1 MYIKKVEIVNFRN
14 YNSVTVNL
22 HDKIN
27 IIYGNNAG
35 GKTNLLESIYVL
47 GLTKSHR
54 SFTDNNLTKNGCVF
68 FKIKGLLIKDGIKY
82 NLEIS
87 NNKRKRM
94 MIDQKEIYKI
104 SDFISNMN
112 IIIFYPEDLDII
124 KGSPGVRRNFL
135 DLELSQLYGNYIN
148 ILNEYNRLLK
158 MRNERLK
165 NETSYADQYLDIL
178 TEYLVDRGIMIYKMR
193 LKMVNRLNEYC
204 SDIYNDLTGN
214 PGFFIKYKPNIS
226 INDDNIKEK
235 YLQIYKKNRFKE
247 CKIGKTL
254 YGPHLDDLEFY
265 LNDINLKYYGSQG
278 QQRISVIA
286 TKLSEIEIFK
296 KYKKTTPIL
305 LLDDVFSEL
314 DVEKRNNLLKYINN
328 GMQTIITTTDL
339 ENFDK
344 EILANSKIIKIDNGK
359 IIEKEEVEHGKK

>member
-54 SFTDNNLTKNGCVF
+54 SFIDNNLIKNGCDF
-68 FKIKGLLIKDGIKY
+68 FKLKGLLVKDGIKY
-82 NLEIS
+82 NLEI
-87 NNKRKRM
+87 NNNRRKRM
-94 MIDQKEIYKI
+94 LLDQKEVNKI
-104 SDFISNMN
+104 SEYISNMN
-112 IIIFYPEDLDII
+112 IIIFYPEDLEII

-135 DLELSQLYGNYIN
+135 DLELSQLYSNYIN
-148 ILNEYNRLLK
+148 ILTEYNRLLK

-165 NETSYADQYLDIL
+165 IENNYNDQYLDIL
-178 TEYLVDRGIMIYKMR
+178 TEYLVDRGVMIYKMR
-193 LKMVNRLNEYC
+193 LKLVTRLNEYC
-204 SDIYNDLTGN
+204 SDIYEDLTGN
-214 PGFFIKYKPNIS
+214 KGFVIKYRPNIL
-226 INDDNIKEK
+226 INADNIKEK
-235 YLQIYKKNRFKE
+235 YLETYKKNRFKE
-247 CKIGKTL
+247 FKVGKTL
-254 YGPHLDDLEFY
+254 YGPHLDDIEFY
-265 LNDINLKYYGSQG
+265 LNDVNLKHYGSQG

-286 TKLSEIEIFK
+286 TKLAEIEIFK
-296 KYKKTTPIL
+296 KYKKEIPIL

-314 DVEKRNNLLKYINN
+314 DVEKRNNLLKYID
-328 GMQTIITTTDL
+328 GDIQTIITTTDL

-344 EILANSKIIKIDNGK
+344 DILANSKIIKIENGK
-359 IIEKEEVEHGKK
+359 IIEN

>member
-54 SFTDNNLTKNGCVF
+54 SFIDNNLIKNGCDF
-68 FKIKGLLIKDGIKY
+68 FRLKGLLVKDGIKY
-82 NLEIS
+82 NLEI
-87 NNKRKRM
+87 NNNRRKRM
-94 MIDQKEIYKI
+94 LLDQKEVNKI
-104 SDFISNMN
+104 SEYISNMN
-112 IIIFYPEDLDII
+112 IIIFYPEDLEII

-135 DLELSQLYGNYIN
+135 DLELSQLYSNYIN
-148 ILNEYNRLLK
+148 ILTEYNRLLK

-165 NETSYADQYLDIL
+165 IENNYNDQYLDIL
-178 TEYLVDRGIMIYKMR
+178 TEYLVDRGVMIYKMR
-193 LKMVNRLNEYC
+193 LKLVTRLNEYC
-204 SDIYNDLTGN
+204 SDIYEDLTGN
-214 PGFFIKYKPNIS
+214 KGFVIKYRPNIL

-235 YLQIYKKNRFKE
+235 YLEIYRKNRFKE
-247 CKIGKTL
+247 CKVGKTL
-254 YGPHLDDLEFY
+254 YGPHLDDIEFY
-265 LNDINLKYYGSQG
+265 LNDVNLKHYGSQG

-286 TKLSEIEIFK
+286 TKLAEIEIFK
-296 KYKKTTPIL
+296 KYKKEIPIL

-314 DVEKRNNLLKYINN
+314 DVEKRNNLLKYID
-328 GMQTIITTTDL
+328 GDIQTIITTTDL
-339 ENFDK
+339 DNFDK
-344 EILANSKIIKIDNGK
+344 DILANSKIIKIDNGK
-359 IIEKEEVEHGKK
+359 IIEN

>member
-54 SFTDNNLTKNGCVF
+54 SFIDNNLIKNGCDF
-68 FKIKGLLIKDGIKY
+68 FKLKGLLVKDGIKY
-82 NLEIS
+82 NLEI
-87 NNKRKRM
+87 NNNRRKRM
-94 MIDQKEIYKI
+94 LLDQKEINKI
-104 SDFISNMN
+104 SEYISNMN
-112 IIIFYPEDLDII
+112 IIIFYPEDLEII

-135 DLELSQLYGNYIN
+135 DLELSQLYSNYIN
-148 ILNEYNRLLK
+148 ILTEYNRLLK

-165 NETSYADQYLDIL
+165 IENDYGDQYLDIL
-178 TEYLVDRGIMIYKMR
+178 TEYLVDRGVMIYKMR
-193 LKMVNRLNEYC
+193 LKLVTRLNEYC
-204 SDIYNDLTGN
+204 SDIYEDLTGN
-214 PGFFIKYKPNIS
+214 KGFVIKYRPNIL
-226 INDDNIKEK
+226 INADNIKEK
-235 YLQIYKKNRFKE
+235 YLETYKKNRFKE
-247 CKIGKTL
+247 FKVGKTL
-254 YGPHLDDLEFY
+254 YGPHLDDIEFY
-265 LNDINLKYYGSQG
+265 LNDVNLKHYGSQG

-286 TKLSEIEIFK
+286 TKLAEIEIFK
-296 KYKKTTPIL
+296 KYKKEIPIL

-314 DVEKRNNLLKYINN
+314 DVEKRNNLLKYID
-328 GMQTIITTTDL
+328 GDIQTIITTTDL

-344 EILANSKIIKIDNGK
+344 DILANSKIIKIENGK
-359 IIEKEEVEHGKK
+359 IIEN

>member
-54 SFTDNNLTKNGCVF
+54 SFIDNNLIKNGCDF
-68 FKIKGLLIKDGIKY
+68 FKLKGLLVKDGIKY
-82 NLEIS
+82 NLEI
-87 NNKRKRM
+87 NNNRRKRM
-94 MIDQKEIYKI
+94 LLDQKEVNKI
-104 SDFISNMN
+104 SEYISNMN
-112 IIIFYPEDLDII
+112 IIIFYPEDLEII

-135 DLELSQLYGNYIN
+135 DLELSQLYSNYIN
-148 ILNEYNRLLK
+148 ILTEYNRLLK

-165 NETSYADQYLDIL
+165 IENNYNDQYLDIL
-178 TEYLVDRGIMIYKMR
+178 TEYLVDRGVMIYKMR
-193 LKMVNRLNEYC
+193 LKLVTRLNEYC
-204 SDIYNDLTGN
+204 SDIYEDLTGN
-214 PGFFIKYKPNIS
+214 KGFVIKYRPNIL

-235 YLQIYKKNRFKE
+235 YLETYKKNRFKE
-247 CKIGKTL
+247 FKVGKTL
-254 YGPHLDDLEFY
+254 YGPHLDDIEFY
-265 LNDINLKYYGSQG
+265 LNDVNLKHYGSQG

-286 TKLSEIEIFK
+286 TKLAEIEIFK
-296 KYKKTTPIL
+296 KYKKEIPIL

-314 DVEKRNNLLKYINN
+314 DVEKRNNLLKYID
-328 GMQTIITTTDL
+328 GDIQTIITTTDL

-344 EILANSKIIKIDNGK
+344 DILANSKIIKIENGK
-359 IIEKEEVEHGKK
+359 IIEN